1 MTPAGGP
8 ATSRPSC
15 LRPAQPRTRAS
26 CFLRYTP
33 AAVAALRALDACLLA
48 RADVPVGRGV
58 GLAPIDVRLTP
69 LE

>member
-1 MTPAGGP
+1 
-8 ATSRPSC
+8 
-15 LRPAQPRTRAS
+15 
-26 CFLRYTP
+26 
-33 AAVAALRALDACLLA
+33 VAALRALDACLLA